1 MHYIQAG
8 KAEGRNA
15 KTKEVQEATTVY
27 NGTDYAAVYNY
38 EYYRTNNTDLQS
50 VFGED
55 SERYL
60 EHFVQSGMSEGRQ
73 GSEEFSLSIYKANY
87 ADLQAA
93 FGDNNVAY
101 YMHYIQA
108 GKAEG
113 RNAKTLIAPVEG
125 DYIITVDANGGYIG
139 NDTSKNIAVYG
150 GKTDY
155 SLQSVFLENKIIV
168 ENSDMHKA
176 FEGWY
181 YDQALTHKVDIM
193 EYVYPSTNITLY
205 AKWVEAYVITFDA
218 NGGMFDTG
226 DSIVQLKCIKGKT
239 NYLFAPYAYS
249 REEHKKYDGWT
260 IDKEGTQPFDISN
273 YKDEKD
279 ITVYAKWV
287 DCVTVRFDSNGGCFE
302 YINAID
308 GSTPEIYLMKC
319 KVGDALGTHPY
330 VSNKDPFKL
339 FDGWYFDKEF
349 TKKPDVEM
357 MYLYEPKEDT
367 IFYAKWR
374 DKYRL
379 TMDACGGYLM
389 DDSEKTEIKTIPI
402 IPGDTMSELYV
413 NEPVH
418 KDKHYKFD
426 GWYWDKEYTK
436 PANGYEVAE
445 KDATVYAKW
454 KECFVVT
461 FDANGG
467 YFSNPT
473 STIRQESYEDGSRYI
488 DGGLPNID
496 AKDKIFSGWYSD
508 KECTQEIRNGYF
520 FIHGDMTVYA
530 KWEDAYT
537 VTFDGNGGVY
547 GLYDPVT
554 RKMYR
559 KIAVGSNI
567 GKHVETPYD
576 KKNNGKYQFIGWSLN
591 ADGTNI
597 VEDVEKYVPTS
608 HVTLYARW
616 HKRVKVTFDANG
628 GQYADSV
635 TQEVRLFNKDECL
648 INSDEPEAASND
660 QTFAGWYF
668 DKECTKPV
676 GNNYVPINDITVY
689 AKWSESYT
697 ITVNANGGSYNSWTD
712 GYVNKETLI
721 KKVVKGNAI
730 GSINKPDKPQDD
742 SNQTFWGWY
751 LDEACT
757 QMVEDLNTYVPT
769 HDIKIYAKWA
779 RKPILTLDANGGY
792 FYNSDDDK
800 PTSKTY
806 DMEVNEEIKGE
817 SYYAYKSDAVIDGWC
832 LDKECTRPI
841 GSSYRITGD
850 VTLYAK
856 WKYECTIKLV
866 VEGGQFEDGSTE
878 KELKWKANATGLELP
893 NAIHPDQRI
902 KLKKWTEVLV
912 QGACMEYTPYEL
924 YNMPITSDMTLKVAW
939 GNICYINYDTQGG
952 KTLEPQET
960 FAGDII
966 YSSSI
971 PVNQVGESQWLR
983 FEGWYLDKEY
993 TIPFILGETYISQD
1007 TTFYAKWGEVTDSPD
1022 YMGPRQENEINALV
1036 EENAEPG
1043 VTTELETEAIQE
1055 SEDES
1060 ENSALENVEQ
1070 ETAEIL
1076 QSETPE
1082 AETEVT
1088 IQEPTTEESTTEEST
1103 IQESESV
1110 ENSN

>member
-1 MHYIQAG
+1 
-8 KAEGRNA
+8 
-15 KTKEVQEATTVY
+15 
-27 NGTDYAAVYNY
+27 
-38 EYYRTNNTDLQS
+38 
-50 VFGED
+50 
-55 SERYL
+55 
-60 EHFVQSGMSEGRQ
+60 
-73 GSEEFSLSIYKANY
+73 
-87 ADLQAA
+87 
-93 FGDNNVAY
+93 
-101 YMHYIQA
+101 
-108 GKAEG
+108 
-113 RNAKTLIAPVEG
+113 
-125 DYIITVDANGGYIG
+125 
-139 NDTSKNIAVYG
+139 
-150 GKTDY
+150 
-155 SLQSVFLENKIIV
+155 
-168 ENSDMHKA
+168 
-176 FEGWY
+176 
-181 YDQALTHKVDIM
+181 
-193 EYVYPSTNITLY
+193 
-205 AKWVEAYVITFDA
+205 
-218 NGGMFDTG
+218 
-226 DSIVQLKCIKGKT
+226 
-239 NYLFAPYAYS
+239 
-249 REEHKKYDGWT
+249 
-260 IDKEGTQPFDISN
+260 
-273 YKDEKD
+273 
-279 ITVYAKWV
+279 
-287 DCVTVRFDSNGGCFE
+287 
-302 YINAID
+302 
-308 GSTPEIYLMKC
+308 
-319 KVGDALGTHPY
+319 
-330 VSNKDPFKL
+330 
-339 FDGWYFDKEF
+339 
-349 TKKPDVEM
+349 
-357 MYLYEPKEDT
+357 
-367 IFYAKWR
+367 
-374 DKYRL
+374 
-379 TMDACGGYLM
+379 
-389 DDSEKTEIKTIPI
+389 
-402 IPGDTMSELYV
+402 
-413 NEPVH
+413 
-418 KDKHYKFD
+418 
-426 GWYWDKEYTK
+426 
-436 PANGYEVAE
+436 
-445 KDATVYAKW
+445 
-454 KECFVVT
+454 
-461 FDANGG
+461 
-467 YFSNPT
+467 
-473 STIRQESYEDGSRYI
+473 
-488 DGGLPNID
+488 
-496 AKDKIFSGWYSD
+496 
-508 KECTQEIRNGYF
+508 
-520 FIHGDMTVYA
+520 MTVYA

-628 GQYADSV
+628 GQYAGSV

-648 INSDEPEAASND
+648 INSDEPEAASDD

-769 HDIKIYAKWA
+769 QDIKIYAKWA

-800 PTSKTY
+800 PTSRTY
-806 DMEVNEEIKGE
+806 DMEANEEIKGE

-924 YNMPITSDMTLKVAW
+924 YNMPITRDMTLKVAW

-971 PVNQVGESQWLR
+971 PVNQVGEGQWLR

-993 TIPFILGETYISQD
+993 TIPFIQGETYISQD

-1036 EENAEPG
+1036 EENAEPE
-1043 VTTELETEAIQE
+1043 VTTELETEATTETITEVKDESEEDVTESETEAIQE

-1060 ENSALENVEQ
+1060 ENSALE
-1070 ETAEIL
+1070 TAEIL
-1076 QSETPE
+1076 QPETPE

-1088 IQEPTTEESTTEEST
+1088 IQESTTEEST
-1103 IQESESV
+1103 IQESV
-1110 ENSN
+1110 ENLN